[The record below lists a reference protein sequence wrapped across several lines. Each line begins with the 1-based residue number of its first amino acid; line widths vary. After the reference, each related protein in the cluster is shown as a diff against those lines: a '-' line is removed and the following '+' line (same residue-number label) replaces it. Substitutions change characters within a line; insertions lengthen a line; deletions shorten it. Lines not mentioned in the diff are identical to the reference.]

1 MITDLKAIISMLNI
15 DEAALHLF
23 SDFYFYFFF
32 AVSIIRFIFSN
43 VWI

>member
-1 MITDLKAIISMLNI
+1 MLNI

-23 SDFYFYFFF
+23 SDFYLFIFF
-32 AVSIIRFIFSN
+32 AVNIIRFIFSN